1 VRGVVG
7 SVQVRCGVEYGAAG
21 GKGGSWGE
29 RGREGEGGGARIM
42 ASAVAS
48 ARKCDMVSS
57 PTLARP
63 LPPVMA
69 STVGPAPER

>member
-1 VRGVVG
+1 MQGG
-7 SVQVRCGVEYGAAG
+7 CAAGAAVRCGAV
-21 GKGGSWGE
+21 
-29 RGREGEGGGARIM
+29 RGRARIM

-63 LPPVMA
+63 MPPVMA
-69 STVGPAPER
+69 RTVGPAPER